1 MARKSRKDQIR
12 AENSGQAAVAVP
24 PKPLPSPAPT
34 YLAVGYARLSI
45 FETRDRADSEA
56 LQNQKELLRQ
66 YIVNAPEL
74 QLVGIFEDNGQT
86 GTNFD
91 RAGFETMMETVR
103 SGRANCIV
111 VKDLSRFGR
120 DYVEAGNY
128 LEHIFPF
135 MGVRFI
141 SISDGYDSADATTAD
156 CLTVALKN
164 MVNQMYSKDIS
175 RKSGSVLR
183 EKMRRGEFIG
193 AFASYGYRKDPA
205 DGHRIVIDPE
215 AAGVVRE
222 IFRRKL
228 EGQSD
233 TAITRW
239 LNTAGVPSPGC
250 YRYQKGIILDKR
262 FARYKPWIV
271 KSVKNILRNEVYLG
285 CMVQGRRRSEFYAGR
300 PDKRLPRDE
309 WTVVE
314 NTHEPIISREDF
326 DAVQAIC
333 AEKNAAYHARLG
345 KYDYLGKSENILK
358 GLVYCSDCGRPMVRY
373 KQVSHGKRVSYYYQC
388 PSYAAMLEK
397 SGCSYKFL
405 PEDLLLDSLEQVIQK
420 EIEQAVDMTV
430 LARRLSARVSGKTGQ
445 GAMMLK
451 KLNAQLE
458 RVEETRRNAMRDYL
472 SGQMA
477 QMDYELLK
485 ECCMGEA
492 EELKKQIFDLRE
504 QQRYQAE
511 TLTEKN
517 PWLAAFGGLG
527 RPFHLTKEL
536 AASLIERVTI
546 YENNRVEVLLRFRD
560 EREQLLAAA
569 GKEEAV

>member
-24 PKPLPSPAPT
+24 SKPLPSPAPT

-66 YIVNAPEL
+66 YIANAPDL

-141 SISDGYDSADATTAD
+141 SISDGYDNADATTAD

-183 EKMRRGEFIG
+183 EKIRRGEFIG

-205 DGHRIVIDPE
+205 DGHRIVVDPE

-228 EGQSD
+228 EGQGD

-239 LNTAGVPSPGC
+239 LNAAGVPSPGC

-373 KQVSHGKRVSYYYQC
+373 KQVSHGKNVSYYYLC
-388 PSYAAMLEK
+388 PSYAAMLEQ

-405 PEDLLLDSLEQVIQK
+405 PEDFLLDSLEQVIQK
-420 EIEQAVDMTV
+420 EIEQAVDMTA
-430 LARRLSARVSGKTGQ
+430 LAKRLSARVSGKTDQ

-472 SGQMA
+472 GGQME
-477 QMDYELLK
+477 QTDYELLK
-485 ECCMGEA
+485 ECCLGEA

-546 YENNRVEVLLRFRD
+546 YGNNRVEILLRFRD

-569 GKEEAV
+569 GEEEAV

>member
-1 MARKSRKDQIR
+1 MARKSRKDLIR
-12 AENSGQAAVAVP
+12 AENSGQTAAAVQS
-24 PKPLPSPAPT
+24 KPCPEPAPT

-66 YIVNAPEL
+66 YIANAPGL

-103 SGRANCIV
+103 SGKANCIV

-141 SISDGYDSADATTAD
+141 SISDGYDNADATTAD

-183 EKMRRGEFIG
+183 EKIRRGEFIG

-205 DGHRIVIDPE
+205 DGHRIVVDPE

-228 EGQSD
+228 EGQGD

-239 LNTAGVPSPGC
+239 LNAAGVPSPGC

-262 FARYKPWIV
+262 FARYKPWLV
-271 KSVKNILRNEVYLG
+271 QSVKDILRNEVYLG
-285 CMVQGRRRSEFYAGR
+285 HMVQGRRRSEFYAGR

-314 NTHEPIISREDF
+314 NTHEPIISRGDF
-326 DAVQAIC
+326 NAVQAIC
-333 AEKNAAYHARLG
+333 AERNTAYHARLG
-345 KYDYLGKSENILK
+345 KYDHLGKRENILK
-358 GLVYCSDCGRPMVRY
+358 GLVYCSDCGRTMVRY
-373 KQVSHGKRVSYYYQC
+373 KQVSHGKNVSYYYLC

-420 EIEQAVDMTV
+420 EIEQAVDMTA
-430 LARRLSARVSGKTGQ
+430 LAKRLSARASSKADQ
-445 GAMMLK
+445 GALMLK

-458 RVEETRRNAMRDYL
+458 RVEGTRRNAMRDYL
-472 SGQMA
+472 GGQMA
-477 QMDYELLK
+477 QADYELLK

-546 YENNRVEVLLRFRD
+546 YGNNRVEILLRFRD

-569 GKEEAV
+569 GEEEAV

>member
-1 MARKSRKDQIR
+1 MARKSRKDLIR
-12 AENSGQAAVAVP
+12 AENSGQTAVAVQS
-24 PKPLPSPAPT
+24 KPCPEPAPT

-66 YIVNAPEL
+66 YIANAPDL

-91 RAGFETMMETVR
+91 RAGFETMMETVQ
-103 SGRANCIV
+103 SGKANCIV

-141 SISDGYDSADATTAD
+141 SISDGYDNADATTAD

-183 EKMRRGEFIG
+183 EKIRRGEFIG

-205 DGHRIVIDPE
+205 DGHRIVVDPE

-228 EGQSD
+228 EGQGD

-239 LNTAGVPSPGC
+239 LNAAGVPSPGC

-262 FARYKPWIV
+262 FARYKPWLV
-271 KSVKNILRNEVYLG
+271 QSVKDILRNEVYLG
-285 CMVQGRRRSEFYAGR
+285 RMVQGRRRSEFYAGR

-333 AEKNAAYHARLG
+333 VERNAAYRARLG
-345 KYDYLGKSENILK
+345 KYDHLGKRENILK
-358 GLVYCSDCGRPMVRY
+358 GLVYCSDCGRTMVRY
-373 KQVSHGKRVSYYYQC
+373 KQVSHGKNVSYYYLC
-388 PSYAAMLEK
+388 PSYAAMLEQ

-405 PEDLLLDSLEQVIQK
+405 PEDFLLDSLEQVIQK
-420 EIEQAVDMTV
+420 EIEQAVDMTA
-430 LARRLSARVSGKTGQ
+430 LAKRLSARVSGKTDQ

-472 SGQMA
+472 GGQME
-477 QMDYELLK
+477 QTDYELLK
-485 ECCMGEA
+485 ECCLGEA

-546 YENNRVEVLLRFRD
+546 YGNNRVEILLRFRD

-569 GKEEAV
+569 GEEEAV

>member
-12 AENSGQAAVAVP
+12 AENSGQSAVAVP
-24 PKPLPSPAPT
+24 SKPLPSPAPT

-405 PEDLLLDSLEQVIQK
+405 REDLLLDSLEQVIQK

-485 ECCMGEA
+485 ECYMGEA
-492 EELKKQIFDLRE
+492 AELKKQIFDLRE
-504 QQRYQAE
+504 RQRYQTE

-546 YENNRVEVLLRFRD
+546 YENNRAEVLLRFRD

-569 GKEEAV
+569 GEEEAV

>member
-1 MARKSRKDQIR
+1 MARKSRKDLIR
-12 AENSGQAAVAVP
+12 AENSGQTAVAVQS
-24 PKPLPSPAPT
+24 KPCPEPAPT

-66 YIVNAPEL
+66 YIANAPDL

-103 SGRANCIV
+103 SGKANCIV

-141 SISDGYDSADATTAD
+141 SISDGYDNADATTAD

-183 EKMRRGEFIG
+183 EKIRRGEFIG
-193 AFASYGYRKDPA
+193 AFASYGDRKDPA
-205 DGHRIVIDPE
+205 DGHRIVVDPE

-228 EGQSD
+228 EGQGD

-239 LNTAGVPSPGC
+239 LNAAGVPSPGC

-262 FARYKPWIV
+262 FARYKPWLV
-271 KSVKNILRNEVYLG
+271 QSVKDILRNEVYLG
-285 CMVQGRRRSEFYAGR
+285 RMVQGRRRSEFYAGR

-333 AEKNAAYHARLG
+333 VERNAAYRARLG
-345 KYDYLGKSENILK
+345 KYDHLGKRENILK
-358 GLVYCSDCGRPMVRY
+358 GLVYCSDCGRTMVRY
-373 KQVSHGKRVSYYYQC
+373 KQVSHGKNVSYYYLC
-388 PSYAAMLEK
+388 PSYAAMLEQ

-405 PEDLLLDSLEQVIQK
+405 PEDFLLDSLEQVIQK
-420 EIEQAVDMTV
+420 EIEQAVDMTA
-430 LARRLSARVSGKTGQ
+430 LAKRLSARVSGKTDQ

-472 SGQMA
+472 GGQME
-477 QMDYELLK
+477 QTDYELLK
-485 ECCMGEA
+485 ECCLGEA

-546 YENNRVEVLLRFRD
+546 YGNNRVEILLRFRD

-569 GKEEAV
+569 GEEEAV

>member
-1 MARKSRKDQIR
+1 MTQ
-12 AENSGQAAVAVP
+12 E
-24 PKPLPSPAPT
+24 
-34 YLAVGYARLSI
+34 
-45 FETRDRADSEA
+45 
-56 LQNQKELLRQ
+56 
-66 YIVNAPEL
+66 
-74 QLVGIFEDNGQT
+74 
-86 GTNFD
+86 
-91 RAGFETMMETVR
+91 
-103 SGRANCIV
+103 
-111 VKDLSRFGR
+111 DLSRFGR

-141 SISDGYDSADATTAD
+141 SISDGYDNADATTAD

-183 EKMRRGEFIG
+183 EKIRRGEFIG

-205 DGHRIVIDPE
+205 DGHRIVVDPE

-228 EGQSD
+228 EGQGD

-239 LNTAGVPSPGC
+239 LNAAGVPSPGC

-262 FARYKPWIV
+262 FARYKPWLV
-271 KSVKNILRNEVYLG
+271 QSVKDILRNEVYLG
-285 CMVQGRRRSEFYAGR
+285 RMVQGRRRSEFYAGR

-333 AEKNAAYHARLG
+333 VERNAAYRARLG
-345 KYDYLGKSENILK
+345 KYDHLGKRENILK
-358 GLVYCSDCGRPMVRY
+358 GLVYCSDCGRTMVRY
-373 KQVSHGKRVSYYYQC
+373 KQVSHGKNVSYYYLC
-388 PSYAAMLEK
+388 PSYAAMLEQ

-405 PEDLLLDSLEQVIQK
+405 PEDFLLDSLEQVIQK
-420 EIEQAVDMTV
+420 EIEQAVDMTA
-430 LARRLSARVSGKTGQ
+430 LAKRLSARVSGKTDQ

-472 SGQMA
+472 GGQME
-477 QMDYELLK
+477 QTDYELLK
-485 ECCMGEA
+485 ECCLGEA

-546 YENNRVEVLLRFRD
+546 YGNNRVEILLRFRD

-569 GKEEAV
+569 GEEEAV

>member
-1 MARKSRKDQIR
+1 MARKSRKDLIR
-12 AENSGQAAVAVP
+12 AENSGQTAVAVQS
-24 PKPLPSPAPT
+24 KPCPEPAPT

-56 LQNQKELLRQ
+56 LQNQKELLWQ
-66 YIVNAPEL
+66 YIANAPDL

-103 SGRANCIV
+103 SGKANCIV

-141 SISDGYDSADATTAD
+141 SISDGYDNADATTAD

-183 EKMRRGEFIG
+183 EKIRRGEFIG

-205 DGHRIVIDPE
+205 DGHRIVVDPE

-228 EGQSD
+228 EGQGD

-239 LNTAGVPSPGC
+239 LNAAGVPSPGC

-262 FARYKPWIV
+262 FARYKPWLV
-271 KSVKNILRNEVYLG
+271 QSVKDILRNEVYLG
-285 CMVQGRRRSEFYAGR
+285 RMVQGRRRSEFYAGR

-333 AEKNAAYHARLG
+333 VERNAAYRARLG
-345 KYDYLGKSENILK
+345 KYDHLGKRENILK
-358 GLVYCSDCGRPMVRY
+358 GLVYCSDCGRTMVRY
-373 KQVSHGKRVSYYYQC
+373 KQVSHGKNVSYYYLC
-388 PSYAAMLEK
+388 PSYAAMLEQ

-405 PEDLLLDSLEQVIQK
+405 PEDFLLDSLEQVIQK
-420 EIEQAVDMTV
+420 EIEQAVDMTA
-430 LARRLSARVSGKTGQ
+430 LAKRLSARVSGKTDQ

-472 SGQMA
+472 GGQME
-477 QMDYELLK
+477 QTDYELLK
-485 ECCMGEA
+485 ECCLGEA

-546 YENNRVEVLLRFRD
+546 YGNNRVEILLRFRD

-569 GKEEAV
+569 GEEEAV

>member
-1 MARKSRKDQIR
+1 MARKSRKDLIR
-12 AENSGQAAVAVP
+12 AENSGQTAVAVQS
-24 PKPLPSPAPT
+24 KPCPEPAPT

-66 YIVNAPEL
+66 YIANAPDL

-103 SGRANCIV
+103 SGKANCIV

-141 SISDGYDSADATTAD
+141 SISDGYDNADATTAD

-183 EKMRRGEFIG
+183 EKIRRGEFIG

-205 DGHRIVIDPE
+205 DGHRIVVDPE

-228 EGQSD
+228 EGQGD

-239 LNTAGVPSPGC
+239 LNAAGVPSPGC

-262 FARYKPWIV
+262 FARYKPWLV
-271 KSVKNILRNEVYLG
+271 QSVKDILRNEVYLG
-285 CMVQGRRRSEFYAGR
+285 HMVQGRRRSEFYAGR

-314 NTHEPIISREDF
+314 NTHEPIISRGDF
-326 DAVQAIC
+326 NAVQAIC
-333 AEKNAAYHARLG
+333 AERNTAYHARLG
-345 KYDYLGKSENILK
+345 KYDHLGKRENILK
-358 GLVYCSDCGRPMVRY
+358 GLVYCSDCGRTMVRY
-373 KQVSHGKRVSYYYQC
+373 KQVSHGKNVSYYYLC

-420 EIEQAVDMTV
+420 EIEQAVDMTA
-430 LARRLSARVSGKTGQ
+430 LAKRLSARASSKADQ
-445 GAMMLK
+445 GALMLK

-458 RVEETRRNAMRDYL
+458 RVEGTRRNAMRDYL
-472 SGQMA
+472 GGQMA
-477 QMDYELLK
+477 QADYELLK

-546 YENNRVEVLLRFRD
+546 YGNNRVEILLRFRD

-569 GKEEAV
+569 GEEEAV

>member
-24 PKPLPSPAPT
+24 SKPLPSPAPT

-271 KSVKNILRNEVYLG
+271 KSVKNILRNEVYLD

-405 PEDLLLDSLEQVIQK
+405 REDLLLDSLEQVIQK

>member
-24 PKPLPSPAPT
+24 SKPLPSPAPT

-405 PEDLLLDSLEQVIQK
+405 REDLLLDSLEQVIQK
-420 EIEQAVDMTV
+420 EIEQAVDMTA
-430 LARRLSARVSGKTGQ
+430 LAKRLSARASSKADQ
-445 GAMMLK
+445 GALMLK

-458 RVEETRRNAMRDYL
+458 RVEGTRRNAMRDYL
-472 SGQMA
+472 GGQMA
-477 QMDYELLK
+477 QADYELLK

>member
-24 PKPLPSPAPT
+24 SKPLPSPAPT

-250 YRYQKGIILDKR
+250 YR
-262 FARYKPWIV
+262 
-271 KSVKNILRNEVYLG
+271 
-285 CMVQGRRRSEFYAGR
+285 
-300 PDKRLPRDE
+300 
-309 WTVVE
+309 
-314 NTHEPIISREDF
+314 
-326 DAVQAIC
+326 
-333 AEKNAAYHARLG
+333 
-345 KYDYLGKSENILK
+345 
-358 GLVYCSDCGRPMVRY
+358 
-373 KQVSHGKRVSYYYQC
+373 
-388 PSYAAMLEK
+388 
-397 SGCSYKFL
+397 
-405 PEDLLLDSLEQVIQK
+405 
-420 EIEQAVDMTV
+420 
-430 LARRLSARVSGKTGQ
+430 
-445 GAMMLK
+445 
-451 KLNAQLE
+451 
-458 RVEETRRNAMRDYL
+458 
-472 SGQMA
+472 
-477 QMDYELLK
+477 
-485 ECCMGEA
+485 
-492 EELKKQIFDLRE
+492 
-504 QQRYQAE
+504 
-511 TLTEKN
+511 
-517 PWLAAFGGLG
+517 
-527 RPFHLTKEL
+527 
-536 AASLIERVTI
+536 
-546 YENNRVEVLLRFRD
+546 
-560 EREQLLAAA
+560 
-569 GKEEAV
+569 